1 MRLIQAG
8 QITDGTGHIYTWQ
21 LATHI
26 AAYWSNRLHCM
37 NIDIYVLVIVIHAT
51 VGMIGEAPVEPEHGC
66 PVGVSSSLYYI
77 SLSLGFGN
85 IAQHCQGKIS
95 QSGLVF

>member
-21 LATHI
+21 LATHM

-37 NIDIYVLVIVIHAT
+37 NIDIYVFVIVIHAT
-51 VGMIGEAPVEPEHGC
+51 VGMIGEAPVEPVVPSELAHRC
-66 PVGVSSSLYYI
+66 TIFLCHLDLEI
-77 SLSLGFGN
+77 
-85 IAQHCQGKIS
+85 
-95 QSGLVF
+95 